1 MATLSGLSK
10 DGTHKVRVTPYGQ
23 LKVLSESV
31 PRLTERSLAGNAYSW
46 SNVTYDYTAADTV
59 FCLENNHSDKLLVVD
74 KLWLY
79 GSTATKVIIHLL
91 TSVAVDGTAISGVN
105 LNRNSGR
112 VPRCTSTANET
123 TNTAANVVLNFYI
136 AAAGQSALVD
146 LKGSVVLDN
155 DTFLGV
161 DYTTNGTVA
170 NVTALGHFIDK
181 E

>member
-23 LKVLSESV
+23 LKVLSTAV
-31 PRLTERSLAGNAYSW
+31 PRLAERALAGEAYSW
-46 SNVTYDYTAADTV
+46 SNVSYDYVAANTV
-59 FCLENNHSDKLLVVD
+59 FCLENNHADKLLVVD
-74 KLWLY
+74 RLHLY
-79 GSTATKVIIHLL
+79 GDVATKVIVHLL
-91 TSVAVDGTAISGVN
+91 TSVAVDGTAISGVS

-112 VPRCTSTANET
+112 VPRATSTANET
-123 TNTAANVVLNFYI
+123 TNTAANVVVNFYI
-136 AAAGQSALVD
+136 AAGGQSALLD

-161 DYTTNGTVA
+161 DYTTEGAVT
-170 NVTALGHFIDK
+170 NVTAFGHFIDK